1 MILESLAKRVDEEQL
16 RNLIPEEDQPLLS
29 SILRAERRR
38 ENAKSKS
45 KEEETSGQTGRT
57 RWIREG
63 EDPMDLLNVEDVTRG
78 ITSRKEEDDDD
89 SEVGI
94 KYDIKI

>member
-78 ITSRKEEDDDD
+78 ITSRKEEEEDD

>member
-38 ENAKSKS
+38 ENAKNKS
-45 KEEETSGQTGRT
+45 KEEETSGQPNRT

-78 ITSRKEEDDDD
+78 ITSRKEEEDDD
-89 SEVGI
+89 SEVGM
-94 KYDIKI
+94 KCDIE